1 MRFPRA
7 LRRLLLGYLILH
19 LLTAGIFV
27 LVLTRIVRNQMI
39 RDAEAR
45 MDAMT
50 ILLCEHI
57 EELDQGLD
65 DPSLAEHVKK
75 IGEKT
80 SMRFTLITSDGVV
93 VTDSITGPRDIGP
106 HGTRKEVLLAK
117 KEGTGFS
124 QRYSETLDKPMMY
137 LARKFEPDDSSHA
150 SGYIRVAVS
159 SSSIRSAI
167 ASVQKYVWAFAI
179 ALSALTAFLMAI
191 FSSRSMEPLSLF
203 SKAARQI
210 GIGQYDSP
218 PPVHHRDDE
227 WGELGDAFSQMQSE
241 LTRRE
246 SRLVENSQRLEAVL
260 SSMIEGVIAI
270 EPTGDVMLA
279 NGAACRMFGL
289 THAELVGRRFD
300 EIVRIPEL
308 RAAIEESQRERTFS
322 ETEFKTL
329 SGPQRTLMARVSML
343 ANQDKPGVAV
353 VLHDVTALRQLETMR
368 QDFVANVSHELKTPL
383 SSIKAYAETLRLGAL
398 HDNEKNLQFVEQ
410 IEFQAEMLNRQ
421 IQDLIQLA
429 RVESGEKTFSVSDVS
444 VNDVCQTCFDQFNEI
459 AKEHELELKLA
470 LTNPSPLAKADPQAI
485 ETIVKN
491 LVVNA
496 IHYTS
501 KGGSVT
507 IATSSEDDWTIV
519 SVIDTGIG
527 IAADQQT
534 RIFERFYRVDKAR
547 SRDMGGTGLGLAIV
561 KHLSQAF
568 GGNVGLESQPGKGS
582 TFQVRLPK

>member
-1 MRFPRA
+1 
-7 LRRLLLGYLILH
+7 
-19 LLTAGIFV
+19 
-27 LVLTRIVRNQMI
+27 
-39 RDAEAR
+39 
-45 MDAMT
+45 
-50 ILLCEHI
+50 
-57 EELDQGLD
+57 
-65 DPSLAEHVKK
+65 
-75 IGEKT
+75 
-80 SMRFTLITSDGVV
+80 
-93 VTDSITGPRDIGP
+93 
-106 HGTRKEVLLAK
+106 
-117 KEGTGFS
+117 
-124 QRYSETLDKPMMY
+124 
-137 LARKFEPDDSSHA
+137 
-150 SGYIRVAVS
+150 
-159 SSSIRSAI
+159 
-167 ASVQKYVWAFAI
+167 
-179 ALSALTAFLMAI
+179 
-191 FSSRSMEPLSLF
+191 
-203 SKAARQI
+203 
-210 GIGQYDSP
+210 
-218 PPVHHRDDE
+218 
-227 WGELGDAFSQMQSE
+227 
-241 LTRRE
+241 
-246 SRLVENSQRLEAVL
+246 
-260 SSMIEGVIAI
+260 
-270 EPTGDVMLA
+270 
-279 NGAACRMFGL
+279 MFGL